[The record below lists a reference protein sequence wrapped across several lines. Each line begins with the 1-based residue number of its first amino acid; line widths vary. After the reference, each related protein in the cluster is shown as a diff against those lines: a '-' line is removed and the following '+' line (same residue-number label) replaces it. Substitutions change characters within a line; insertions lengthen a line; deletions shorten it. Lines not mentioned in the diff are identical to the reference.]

1 MRFKQLFK
9 VKWTLVLYDAII
21 FLATFGMLYLL
32 NKSVGAMSIRDIII
46 NTAASAFL
54 VFFCRFFGKIYS
66 QIWRYG
72 GIQCY
77 IRLLVTDLIS
87 MCLYIGFE
95 YGVCHLMNI
104 QRFSISKIIA
114 VMTFDTLVVLAMR
127 MAYRYCF
134 KCCDDV
140 SVKGKFLRFL
150 LVTVA
155 HVDPTIKADFKKI
168 KIAIIGA
175 GDAGVGLME
184 ELQNNNNAA
193 YTPVCFV
200 DINEKK
206 SAEK

>member
-9 VKWTLVLYDAII
+9 VKWTLVLYDAIV

-104 QRFSISKIIA
+104 KDFQYQK
-114 VMTFDTLVVLAMR
+114 L
-127 MAYRYCF
+127 
-134 KCCDDV
+134 
-140 SVKGKFLRFL
+140 LR
-150 LVTVA
+150 
-155 HVDPTIKADFKKI
+155 
-168 KIAIIGA
+168 
-175 GDAGVGLME
+175 
-184 ELQNNNNAA
+184 
-193 YTPVCFV
+193 
-200 DINEKK
+200 
-206 SAEK
+206 